1 MTKIY
6 AKIVSHQSGNLTFM
20 VKQVGATMWT
30 DKIIGQISTP
40 ADNFD
45 FVSRVNADLQF
56 FSKEGIEV
64 IWLP

>member
-6 AKIVSHQSGNLTFM
+6 AKIESHPCGNLTFM
-20 VKQVGATMWT
+20 VKQVSATMWT

-45 FVSRVNADLQF
+45 FVSRVKADLEF

>member
-6 AKIVSHQSGNLTFM
+6 EKIVSHPSGNLTFM
-20 VKQVGATMWT
+20 VKQAGATMWT
-30 DKIIGQISTP
+30 DRILGQISTP

-45 FVSRVNADLQF
+45 FVSRVSADLEL
-56 FSKEGIEV
+56 FSKSGIEV

>member
-6 AKIVSHQSGNLTFM
+6 AKIVSHPSGNLTFM

-45 FVSRVNADLQF
+45 FVSRLSADLKSI
-56 FSKEGIEV
+56 SKDGIEV

>member
-6 AKIVSHQSGNLTFM
+6 AKIVSHPSGNLTFM

-30 DKIIGQISTP
+30 DKIIGHISTP

-45 FVSRVNADLQF
+45 FVSRVSADLKSI
-56 FSKEGIEV
+56 SKDGIEV